1 MKGLLKRNT
10 TLFYAMSL
18 AATWAWGTSLVV
30 GMETVQTKG
39 WIPFI
44 IWAVANSLTIPLFG
58 FIAYRIPNLD
68 KVVNSKIVS
77 IFTTTSI
84 KLILPNQKTYVDL
97 YLTYIEKQCIIIKK
111 LEKRGIKMKFK
122 SKNINKVHHHF

>member
-44 IWAVANSLTIPLFG
+44 IWAVANSLANVILTIYTTLT
-58 FIAYRIPNLD
+58 FILYC
-68 KVVNSKIVS
+68 KI
-77 IFTTTSI
+77 
-84 KLILPNQKTYVDL
+84 
-97 YLTYIEKQCIIIKK
+97 
-111 LEKRGIKMKFK
+111 
-122 SKNINKVHHHF
+122 

>member
-1 MKGLLKRNT
+1 MIKGEILIHNIVELEKIMKGLLKRNT

-44 IWAVANSLTIPLFG
+44 IWAVANSLAIPLFG

-84 KLILPNQKTYVDL
+84 KLILPN
-97 YLTYIEKQCIIIKK
+97 
-111 LEKRGIKMKFK
+111 
-122 SKNINKVHHHF
+122 